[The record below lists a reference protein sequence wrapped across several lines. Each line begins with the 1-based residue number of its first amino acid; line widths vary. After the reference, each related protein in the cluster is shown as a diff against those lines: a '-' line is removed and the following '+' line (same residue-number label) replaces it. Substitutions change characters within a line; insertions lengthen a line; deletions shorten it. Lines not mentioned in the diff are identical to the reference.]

1 MNQQNA
7 AIFNENKIFFKFV
20 KEKSKSMSKLEEQF
34 HFRKAVSDDKETI
47 WKILQQ
53 AIERRKNDGSTQWQ
67 DGYPNPET
75 IENDIQKNYG
85 FVLTSDHDILGY
97 AAVISDTEPAYE
109 SIEGKWLSDGKYI
122 VVHRVAVSTE
132 SAGRGIATH
141 IFKEIEKFALSQNIL
156 SIKVDTN
163 FDNYPMLKI
172 LEKLGYQYCGEVYF
186 RNAARKAFE
195 KLLDLQ
201 P

>member
-1 MNQQNA
+1 MS
-7 AIFNENKIFFKFV
+7 
-20 KEKSKSMSKLEEQF
+20 KSKEQF

-67 DGYPNPET
+67 DGYPNLET
-75 IENDIQKNYG
+75 IENDIQNDYG
-85 FVLTSDHDILGY
+85 FVLTLEDTILGY
-97 AAVISDTEPAYE
+97 AAVIPDTEPAYE
-109 SIEGKWLSDGKYI
+109 TIEGKWLSDGKYM

-132 SAGRGIATH
+132 SAGKGIATQ
-141 IFKEIEKFALSQNIL
+141 IFKEIEKIALSKNIL

-163 FDNYPMLKI
+163 FDNIPMLKI
-172 LEKLGYQYCGEVYF
+172 LDKLGYQYCGEVYF

-195 KLLDLQ
+195 KLLDCKQ
-201 P
+201 KII